1 MQSPFPEI
9 IVRTTLV
16 MGVKSSLLQEET
28 SHRGWEKQDLKK
40 AFLILYLPPV
50 LAVIT
55 RRLTVV
61 WLNTLRWLAW
71 IGFGLL
77 ASFPMI
83 FNGNNAPITP
93 SGREHKCT
101 RNSHAHSNK
110 AVFTLTIAI
119 DQWIGPRASSLF
131 NPAAWFLTK
140 GGLDMEHLDPDKP
153 HLSTNKENTKPSCSE
168 AHCQLLSL

>member
-28 SHRGWEKQDLKK
+28 SHRGWEKQDLKE

-61 WLNTLRWLAW
+61 
-71 IGFGLL
+71 
-77 ASFPMI
+77 
-83 FNGNNAPITP
+83 
-93 SGREHKCT
+93 
-101 RNSHAHSNK
+101 
-110 AVFTLTIAI
+110 
-119 DQWIGPRASSLF
+119 
-131 NPAAWFLTK
+131 
-140 GGLDMEHLDPDKP
+140 
-153 HLSTNKENTKPSCSE
+153 
-168 AHCQLLSL
+168 